1 MANKRFHKSR
11 GGYTLI
17 ELIIVTMLIGILT
30 VAGIAGL
37 IRSRRALLFNAA
49 NQQVGSLVR
58 EARSL
63 AVTGKAILDY
73 GDYDNDLLDDGD
85 GDYVTPAHYGIHFDV
100 GNNMLILF
108 ADLDDSN
115 NVGAYDGTLDFNEYV
130 AASGRDLKIGEYQVT
145 GDLELLAEGST
156 GTTTNTVMFSPIFAD
171 VAFSNAAANT
181 TLTNEF
187 FVFGLRETNVTD
199 ARENCLAIHP
209 IAGVPET
216 TDATSTACP

>member
-1 MANKRFHKSR
+1 
-11 GGYTLI
+11 
-17 ELIIVTMLIGILT
+17 MLI
-30 VAGIAGL
+30 
-37 IRSRRALLFNAA
+37 F
-49 NQQVGSLVR
+49 
-58 EARSL
+58 
-63 AVTGKAILDY
+63 
-73 GDYDNDLLDDGD
+73 
-85 GDYVTPAHYGIHFDV
+85 
-100 GNNMLILF
+100 F